1 MHLVGLVQSTQIASL
16 LKELSAHKLHLP
28 KKLITTHTSKIL
40 AFKKFEGIFN
50 MNKNEEKSY
59 LNALNCCYKSTTFFF
74 FLKMTYH
81 EKDR

>member
-1 MHLVGLVQSTQIASL
+1 
-16 LKELSAHKLHLP
+16 
-28 KKLITTHTSKIL
+28 
-40 AFKKFEGIFN
+40 